1 MSSSILRSTLPGGC
15 SRSLSLSGRYV
26 VYSLS
31 PTDSTGEDFPP
42 CSILDLRG
50 AARMFCVGFE
60 FVDLVL
66 FACAHGPSTYTQI
79 GGPLRAHGPCTTYL
93 SVDPVNLMKH
103 VTPHCAARSLP
114 AGTHKCVNTLLQ
126 MRSPERS
133 LGHSARGL
141 AVRLSCVLCCS
152 ALAGCAIFGLLYDC
166 TLVYEFW
173 LGMRLPP

>member
-1 MSSSILRSTLPGGC
+1 MFNSRFAWRRSYVLCGFRVRG
-15 SRSLSLSGRYV
+15 SRLV
-26 VYSLS
+26 
-31 PTDSTGEDFPP
+31 
-42 CSILDLRG
+42 
-50 AARMFCVGFE
+50 RMRSW
-60 FVDLVL
+60 
-66 FACAHGPSTYTQI
+66 PSTYTQI
-79 GGPLRAHGPCTTYL
+79 AGPLRAHGPCTTYL

-141 AVRLSCVLCCS
+141 AARLSCVLCCS
-152 ALAGCAIFGLLYDC
+152 ALAGCAIFGLLYDR
-166 TLVYEFW
+166 TLVYDFW